1 MLQDKGN
8 ISKKLYQ
15 ASHRVGTNKNDIA
28 GKAKFSILKRKG
40 ADTEKHGVGTFWA
53 FLDFTLP
60 DSLDMIKIETV
71 FTGYR
76 GRAYVQKKASQ
87 RNK

>member
-15 ASHRVGTNKNDIA
+15 AGYRVGTNNNDIA

-40 ADTEKHGVGTFWA
+40 ADTEKHGVGTFWT
-53 FLDFTLP
+53 FLGFTLP